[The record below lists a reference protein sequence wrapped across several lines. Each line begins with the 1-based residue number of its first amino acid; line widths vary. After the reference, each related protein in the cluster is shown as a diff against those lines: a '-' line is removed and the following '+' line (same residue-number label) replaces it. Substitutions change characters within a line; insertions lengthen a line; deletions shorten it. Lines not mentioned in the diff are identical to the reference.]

1 MNKLINLPKEILILT
16 EVSAAIASDDF
27 ILIENK
33 IKKYKKNLMPAIKL
47 YECILQ
53 SYLFCGFP
61 AAIES
66 LKIFK
71 KYFSDFVLPKSNYNL
86 AKFRNSGKI
95 NCKLIYKKNYK
106 KLIENMNYFSPDLKE
121 WMIIEGYGKVLN
133 RKRLS
138 LLERE
143 YVNVSILCT
152 RLYVNQLHSHMK
164 GCIHLGANIDDLT
177 ELLMTIK
184 NKINEDNFNKALQ
197 LIEKLKDKS

>member
-1 MNKLINLPKEILILT
+1 MIKKSKDIFLLVQIA
-16 EVSAAIASDDF
+16 SHIASDA
-27 ILIENK
+27 LNLTNEK
-33 IKKYKKNLMPAIKL
+33 IKEYKSKNFSPDRL

-66 LKIFK
+66 LKIFRQH
-71 KYFSDFVLPKSNYNL
+71 FSDFSIKKSNYNPG
-86 AKFRNSGKI
+86 KFKADGKT

-121 WMIIEGYGKVLN
+121 WMIIEGYGKVLS

-164 GCIHLGANIDDLT
+164 GCIHLGADIDDLT
-177 ELLMTIK
+177 ELLITIK
-184 NKINEDNFNKALQ
+184 NEISESNFNEAAK
-197 LIEKLKDKS
+197 LIEKLRNKS

>member
-1 MNKLINLPKEILILT
+1 MINKSKDIMLLVQIA
-16 EVSAAIASDDF
+16 SYIASDA
-27 ILIENK
+27 LNLTNEK
-33 IKKYKKNLMPAIKL
+33 IKEYKNKEFSPEKL

-66 LKIFK
+66 LKIFRQH
-71 KYFSDFVLPKSNYNL
+71 FSDFSVKKSNYDPD
-86 AKFRNSGKI
+86 KFKANGKI

-197 LIEKLKDKS
+197 LIEKLKNKS

>member
-1 MNKLINLPKEILILT
+1 MIKNSNDILLLVQIASHIASDALILT
-16 EVSAAIASDDF
+16 NE
-27 ILIENK
+27 K
-33 IKKYKKNLMPAIKL
+33 IKEYKNRKFSPEKL

-66 LKIFK
+66 LKIFRQH
-71 KYFSDFVLPKSNYNL
+71 FSDFLVKKSSYDPD
-86 AKFRNSGKI
+86 KFKADGKI

-121 WMIIEGYGKVLN
+121 WMIIEGYGKVLS

-164 GCIHLGANIDDLT
+164 GCIHLGASTEDLS
-177 ELLMTIK
+177 ELLMYIK
-184 NKINEDNFNKALQ
+184 DDISECNFNEAAHL
-197 LIEKLKDKS
+197 LEKLRIKVQ